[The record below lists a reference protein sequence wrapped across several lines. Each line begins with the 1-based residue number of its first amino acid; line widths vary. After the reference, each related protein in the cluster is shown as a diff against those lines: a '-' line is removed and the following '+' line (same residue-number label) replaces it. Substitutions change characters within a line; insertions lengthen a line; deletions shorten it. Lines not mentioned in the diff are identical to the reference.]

1 MITINY
7 TLSFFDDIAAWLKI
21 VDPAKEIQNE
31 IERSTRKTA
40 VVLEAS
46 TDAAVFKVADYAT
59 LERSGNTST
68 LTTHRISFTETEN
81 YLKNQWFSFLISQD
95 LSPAVTTVRFS
106 DGYIETIKNTLEI
119 PPLTHNI
126 KV

>member
-1 MITINY
+1 LITINY

-59 LERSGNTST
+59 LERS
-68 LTTHRISFTETEN
+68 
-81 YLKNQWFSFLISQD
+81 
-95 LSPAVTTVRFS
+95 
-106 DGYIETIKNTLEI
+106 
-119 PPLTHNI
+119 
-126 KV
+126 